1 MLSNSTTYNLDLVS
15 QIRSDIL
22 EEVYKAAKI
31 PRSILMRGALRPL
44 LNKPVQRFSEF
55 IANVDGLI
63 KEKGFV
69 FAAQQAILK
78 LSDEVQA
85 AGQEFIPRTGP
96 VIVASNH
103 PGTYDGFAIVSK
115 LPRNDI
121 KLVVSGIPFFKNL
134 PTASNYLIFST
145 LDTFVRMNAIRKSIR
160 HLEAGGMLVIF
171 PSGRIDPDPSIL
183 PDAEK
188 SFDKWSRSI
197 ELFIRKVP
205 QSRLVLTIT
214 SGVLTGE
221 FINHPF
227 TKFFKNDHERRRIME
242 FMQVIKQMGLGK
254 PVDLHPRITFDK
266 PLSMGEIG
274 LNGDSAGDSTIKARL
289 QRLLQRHYADYYPN
303 KI

>member
-1 MLSNSTTYNLDLVS
+1 MLSNSTSCDLDLVS
-15 QIRSDIL
+15 QIQKDIS
-22 EEVYKAAKI
+22 EEIYKAAKI
-31 PRSILMRGALRPL
+31 PRSILMRNVLKPL

-63 KEKGFV
+63 KDKGFV

-78 LSDEVQA
+78 LSDEVEA
-85 AGQEFIPRTGP
+85 CGQENIPKTGP

-160 HLEAGGMLVIF
+160 HLESGGILVIF
-171 PSGRIDPDPSIL
+171 PSGRIDPDPSIF
-183 PDAEK
+183 PEAEGG
-188 SFDKWSRSI
+188 FNRWSRSI

-205 QSRLVLTIT
+205 QSKLVLTIT
-214 SGVLTGE
+214 SGVLTRE
-221 FINHPF
+221 FVNHPF
-227 TKFFKNDHERRRIME
+227 TKLFKNDHERRRIME

-254 PVDLHPRITFDK
+254 PVDLHPKITFAK
-266 PLSMGEIG
+266 PLSMEEIG
-274 LNGDSAGDSTIKARL
+274 FGEDAVEEHSIKIRL
-289 QRLLQRHYADYYPN
+289 LRLLQQHYADYYPN
-303 KI
+303 